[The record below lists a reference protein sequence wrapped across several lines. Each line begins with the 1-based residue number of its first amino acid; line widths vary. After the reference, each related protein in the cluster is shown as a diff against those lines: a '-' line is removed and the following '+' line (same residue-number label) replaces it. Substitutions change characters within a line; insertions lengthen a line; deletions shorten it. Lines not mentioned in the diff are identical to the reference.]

1 MGKES
6 TYVCV
11 CVRVSLAVLSDS
23 GTPRTVACQAPL
35 SMEFSRQE
43 YWSGLPFPSPIY
55 MHIYYIHI
63 LFIYMY
69 IYIRTTSQVV
79 QAVKNL
85 PTNAADLGDVGLIP
99 GSGRSPGGGHSN
111 PLQYS
116 CLENPIDRGA
126 WWPTVRGV
134 AKSQT

>member
-43 YWSGLPFPSPIY
+43 YWSGLPFPCPGD
-55 MHIYYIHI
+55 
-63 LFIYMY
+63 
-69 IYIRTTSQVV
+69 
-79 QAVKNL
+79 L
-85 PTNAADLGDVGLIP
+85 PKLQIDVSCIAGRYFTIGDT
-99 GSGRSPGGGHSN
+99 RET
-111 PLQYS
+111 Q
-116 CLENPIDRGA
+116 
-126 WWPTVRGV
+126 GV
-134 AKSQT
+134 YV

>member
-43 YWSGLPFPSPIY
+43 YWSGLPFPCPGDLPNPRIEPASPCLLHWQMDY
-55 MHIYYIHI
+55 
-63 LFIYMY
+63 
-69 IYIRTTSQVV
+69 
-79 QAVKNL
+79 L
-85 PTNAADLGDVGLIP
+85 PLCHVG
-99 GSGRSPGGGHSN
+99 SPLLMN
-111 PLQYS
+111 
-116 CLENPIDRGA
+116 
-126 WWPTVRGV
+126 V
-134 AKSQT
+134 